1 MEWGIV
7 VALIPALLWGINPT
21 IVGKIKAKSIQQQL
35 GTTLGASFF
44 ALVVFFCTMK
54 QSINDLQGDYLVL
67 LIPFLSG
74 FFWSIGQL
82 FQYKSFLALGTSTG
96 FALGTGLNLVLNALF
111 SCLVFREWQTGLQY
125 GLGFGAIAVI
135 IVGCFLNS
143 YTVKKEKKDRVTLLK
158 GLLIVLV
165 ADVFLVLYA
174 DLPKMVTMKS
184 VQGTSTLLP
193 QAFGMIVGTFLL
205 VLVTHLLERRK
216 KKAEPEFEMTQF
228 FEKKTWL
235 STIVGLSFGGANIG
249 LIYANQM
256 VGNAIGFTLSQ
267 TCVAFSTIFAFLFL
281 KDYQNKTKKE
291 LILTILGV
299 LLIVGGCVMI
309 GFAMR

>member
-1 MEWGIV
+1 MEWGIA
-7 VALIPALLWGINPT
+7 VALVPALLWGINPT

-35 GTTLGASFF
+35 GTTLGTSVF
-44 ALVVFFCTMK
+44 ALVVFLCTIE
-54 QSINDLQGDYLVL
+54 QSIADLQGDFLVL

-82 FQYKSFLALGTSTG
+82 FQYQSFVALGTSTG
-96 FALGTGLNLVLNALF
+96 FALGTGFNLILNALF

-143 YTVKKEKKDRVTLLK
+143 YRQDKEKTKRSALLK
-158 GLLIVLV
+158 GLLIIVV
-165 ADVFLVLYA
+165 AGIFLTLYA
-174 DLPKMVTMKS
+174 VLPKMVTMKD

-193 QAFGMIVGTFLL
+193 QALGMIVGTFFL
-205 VLVTHLLERRK
+205 VLVTALLERRK
-216 KKAEPEFEMTQF
+216 AKEDPQFERTHF
-228 FEKKTWL
+228 FERRTLL

-256 VGNAIGFTLSQ
+256 VGNAIGFTISQ
-267 TCVAFSTIFAFLFL
+267 TCVAFSTLFSFLFL
-281 KDYQNKTKKE
+281 KDYKNKTKKE
-291 LILTILGV
+291 LVLTILGV
-299 LLIVGGCVMI
+299 LLILGGCVMI
-309 GFAMR
+309 GFTMR